1 MENLKSMYF
10 YRGSGVHMSDCAQK
24 MKLITFHQGKQ
35 IHQNWRRGRKIRGCK
50 KVVVDSWR

>member
-10 YRGSGVHMSDCAQK
+10 YRGSGVHMTDCAQK

-35 IHQNWRRGRKIRGCK
+35 IHQNWRRGTKIRGCK